1 MVAELGHPVP
11 GVQTGTAE
19 PGLIGGVEQTQIR
32 QFVVGGAV
40 YVLRLLVQDLRG
52 HLVASQ
58 FVEQR
63 QHLFQKA
70 HLLRGLPIHG
80 HLGGR
85 FQQRPLEGQQL
96 AAVIQ
101 RHVRDAA
108 GDAQHPL
115 AQPPKTQH
123 LGMTAG
129 GIAAGAAHVHLRL
142 MGGVLRH
149 QQDLLAALSKLRHPP
164 QHGIRFSRFGTADQ
178 DRQHS
183 DLPQF
188 VFFHS
193 ITTPPPK
200 TDPIAFFSPPCYNGF
215 AMNSDIQE

>member
-32 QFVVGGAV
+32 QFVVGGTV

-80 HLGGR
+80 HLRGR

-96 AAVIQ
+96 AAVVQ
-101 RHVRDAA
+101 RHIRDAA
-108 GDAQHPL
+108 GDA
-115 AQPPKTQH
+115 
-123 LGMTAG
+123 
-129 GIAAGAAHVHLRL
+129 
-142 MGGVLRH
+142 
-149 QQDLLAALSKLRHPP
+149 
-164 QHGIRFSRFGTADQ
+164 
-178 DRQHS
+178 
-183 DLPQF
+183 
-188 VFFHS
+188 
-193 ITTPPPK
+193 
-200 TDPIAFFSPPCYNGF
+200 
-215 AMNSDIQE
+215 

>member
-1 MVAELGHPVP
+1 MVAELGHPIP

-32 QFVVGGAV
+32 QLVVGGAV

-70 HLLRGLPIHG
+70 HLLRGLPVYG

-85 FQQRPLEGQQL
+85 FQQRPLERQQL
-96 AAVIQ
+96 AAVVQ

-142 MGGVLRH
+142 MGGMLRH
-149 QQDLLAALSKLRHPP
+149 QQDLLAALPQFRHPP

-188 VFFHS
+188 VFSHS